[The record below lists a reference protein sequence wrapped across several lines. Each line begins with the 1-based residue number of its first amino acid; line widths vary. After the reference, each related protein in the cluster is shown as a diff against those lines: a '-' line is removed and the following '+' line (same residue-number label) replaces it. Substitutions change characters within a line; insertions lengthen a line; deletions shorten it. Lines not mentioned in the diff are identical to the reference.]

1 MKIVSVEVL
10 KLSYPMDRP
19 IATGRG
25 TFDRKDGLL
34 VRIGT
39 DEGLTGIGEANIWN
53 DMEAVAAVI
62 RHNLTPLLLGE
73 DPSEIEKL
81 WERMYRATSTFGRR
95 GLPII
100 AISGVDIALWDLLG
114 KAKGAAVYEL
124 LGGRFW
130 NKIPA
135 YASALYPASSAE
147 LAREARGY
155 VKQGF
160 SAMKQR
166 LGVDPRT
173 DIQLVKSVRE
183 AVGKDVELMVDALT
197 SWNPVAVEDWSARE
211 RILASR
217 PGSLCA
223 LEIIRRLEQY
233 DLTWIEEP
241 LPPDDLEG
249 IAQLAASV
257 DTPIAIGENVFTK
270 YEFRDVLLKRAAD
283 ILQPDVTRAGGLTE
297 AKKICAM
304 AAAWHLPCVPHIW
317 GTGVALAAN
326 LHLIISTPNAIWA
339 EYDTLANPLR
349 HELIKGA
356 LKPKKGSIDCPGGPG
371 LGLELDETVLER
383 YLVSG

>member
-1 MKIVSVEVL
+1 
-10 KLSYPMDRP
+10 
-19 IATGRG
+19 
-25 TFDRKDGLL
+25 
-34 VRIGT
+34 
-39 DEGLTGIGEANIWN
+39 
-53 DMEAVAAVI
+53 MEAVAAVI

-173 DIQLVKSVRE
+173 DIQLVKSVH
-183 AVGKDVELMVDALT
+183 
-197 SWNPVAVEDWSARE
+197 
-211 RILASR
+211 R
-217 PGSLCA
+217 PG
-223 LEIIRRLEQY
+223 E
-233 DLTWIEEP
+233 
-241 LPPDDLEG
+241 
-249 IAQLAASV
+249 
-257 DTPIAIGENVFTK
+257 
-270 YEFRDVLLKRAAD
+270 
-283 ILQPDVTRAGGLTE
+283 
-297 AKKICAM
+297 KKI
-304 AAAWHLPCVPHIW
+304 
-317 GTGVALAAN
+317 
-326 LHLIISTPNAIWA
+326 
-339 EYDTLANPLR
+339 R
-349 HELIKGA
+349 
-356 LKPKKGSIDCPGGPG
+356 
-371 LGLELDETVLER
+371 
-383 YLVSG
+383 